1 MGFKGKVA
9 IVTGSSAGIGQ
20 ATAEIFATEGASVT
34 IHGQSEERLK
44 ATADLL
50 KKLDIPD
57 SRVLVVRGAIED
69 KQTQKRLIDETVTK
83 FGRLDI
89 LVNNAA
95 VSYHDRL
102 DPNSLE
108 NFDYVMDV
116 NLRSLI
122 ALTRM
127 AIPHLAK
134 TKGNVVNIS
143 SVGSQRVIAISQP
156 YVLTKAALDHFTRNA
171 AVQYA
176 EQGIRVNTV
185 SPGAIRTL
193 FRSRHDIPED
203 RKNAIENYVDRMLK
217 NDVPMQRSGS
227 AREVANVIVFL
238 ASDKAS
244 YVTGAN
250 YVVDGGVLAGAPT
263 QKVESK

>member
-1 MGFKGKVA
+1 MSFQGKVA

-20 ATAEIFATEGASVT
+20 AAVEIFANEGASVT
-34 IHGQSEERLK
+34 VHGQSEERLK
-44 ATADLL
+44 ATAELL
-50 KKLDIPD
+50 KKSDIPD
-57 SRVLVVRGAIED
+57 SRVLIVRGAIED
-69 KQTQKRLIDETVTK
+69 EQTQKRLIDETIKK
-83 FGRLDI
+83 FGRLDV

-95 VSYHDRL
+95 TSYQDGL

-108 NFDYVMDV
+108 NLDYVMNV

-127 AIPHLAK
+127 AIPYLAK

-143 SVGSQRVIAISQP
+143 AIGSQRAILIRQP
-156 YVLTKAALDHFTRNA
+156 YVIMKAALDHYTRNA

-176 EQGIRVNTV
+176 ELGIRLNTV
-185 SPGAIRTL
+185 S
-193 FRSRHDIPED
+193 
-203 RKNAIENYVDRMLK
+203 
-217 NDVPMQRSGS
+217 GS
-227 AREVANVIVFL
+227 ALEVANVIEFL

-250 YVVDGGVLAGAPT
+250 WVVDGGMLAGAPT
-263 QKVESK
+263 EKLESK